1 MSQDLST
8 KYCDLDQMDHP
19 VCVVYGLINNCFR
32 WDITR
37 STFAGID
44 VLAVGARV
52 LAQMRDEQVLRVL
65 SQVVNDLVVGELLFI
80 Y

>member
-1 MSQDLST
+1 MSQHLST
-8 KYCDLDQMDHP
+8 KYCALDQMDHP
-19 VCVVYGLINNCFR
+19 VRVTSRAINYRFR

>member
-1 MSQDLST
+1 MCLLLIT
-8 KYCDLDQMDHP
+8 
-19 VCVVYGLINNCFR
+19 VVIGCPLR

-52 LAQMRDEQVLRVL
+52 LAQMRDEHVLRVL
-65 SQVVNDLVVGELLFI
+65 SQVVHDLVLGELITLT
-80 Y
+80 YTGLG

>member
-1 MSQDLST
+1 MTAIYHIYLT
-8 KYCDLDQMDHP
+8 TC
-19 VCVVYGLINNCFR
+19 IFR

-52 LAQMRDEQVLRVL
+52 LAQMRDEHVLRVL
-65 SQVVNDLVVGELLFI
+65 SQVVHDLVLGELDEQT
-80 Y
+80 